1 MPYCKVQQA
10 ELFYEDLGEGT
21 PIIMLHGFSPDH
33 RLMSGCMEPV
43 FENKGGF
50 RRIYMDL
57 PGMGQSRNYDEIKS
71 SDDMLNAVLDFIQT
85 TIPDQKYVLVGESYG
100 GYLARGVIHHQ
111 KEQVLGGAFICPV
124 IQPYAKDR
132 TVGQHKIV
140 KTDPAFVKSLTPLE
154 LEEFKN
160 KSVVLDEVTWRRYRE
175 EILSGIQSADIP
187 FLEKVQKNY
196 GFSFEI
202 DQTEFTKPSLFLLGK
217 QDAVV
222 GYQDAL
228 ELQDRY
234 PRGTFAVLDGAGH
247 NLQIEQPQIFNA
259 LVSEWLERLTN

>member
-10 ELFYEDLGEGT
+10 ELFYVDIGEGT

-43 FENKGGF
+43 FDKMDGW
-50 RRIYMDL
+50 RRLYIDL
-57 PGMGQSRNYDEIKS
+57 PGMGQSRNYDEISS
-71 SDDMLNAVLDFIQT
+71 SDDILNVVLDFIQT
-85 TIPDQKYVLVGESYG
+85 TIPNQDYVLVGESYG
-100 GYLARGVIHHQ
+100 GYIARGVIHHQ
-111 KEQVLGGAFICPV
+111 KERLLGAAFICPV
-124 IQPYAKDR
+124 IKPYAKDR

-140 KTDPAFVKSLTPLE
+140 KTDTTFIETLTPLE
-154 LEEFKN
+154 LEDFRK
-160 KSVVLDEVTWRRYRE
+160 KSVVLNEVTWRRYRE
-175 EILSGIQSADIP
+175 EILSGIQIADIP

-202 DQTEFTKPSLFLLGK
+202 DQTTVPNPSLFLLGK
-217 QDAVV
+217 QDAIV

-228 ELQDRY
+228 ELQDRF